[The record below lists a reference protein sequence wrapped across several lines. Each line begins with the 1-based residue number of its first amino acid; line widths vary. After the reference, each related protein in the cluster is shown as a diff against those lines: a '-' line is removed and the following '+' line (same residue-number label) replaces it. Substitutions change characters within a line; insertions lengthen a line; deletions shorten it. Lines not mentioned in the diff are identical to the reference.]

1 MPNFGF
7 NSKDAQSLALLVM
20 SWKRADIPASYRPG
34 FKLAESQTAEEAEKE
49 KQMLTGEGAFFVK
62 KGCFAC
68 HSVTAFDI
76 KAAAEIGPDLSFA
89 VSDVPSRF
97 GKTLEDFLANPT
109 GTMAVV
115 LSTQIQLT
123 NEEKQEAVAK
133 LKSAYEKKMQAQAA
147 DQALK
152 NVTAKPSPTPKK

>member
-1 MPNFGF
+1 
-7 NSKDAQSLALLVM
+7 M
-20 SWKRADIPASYRPG
+20 SWKRANIPASYRPG
-34 FKLAESQTAEEAEKE
+34 FKLAESQTPEEAERE

-68 HSVTAFDI
+68 HSVSAFDI
-76 KAAAEIGPDLSFA
+76 KSAAAIGPDLSFA
-89 VSDVPSRF
+89 VSDVQSRF

-115 LSTQIQLT
+115 LSTQIQLS

-133 LKSAYEKKMQAQAA
+133 MKSAYEKKINAQAQAA

-152 NVTAKPSPTPKK
+152 NAAAKPSPSPKK

>member
-1 MPNFGF
+1 
-7 NSKDAQSLALLVM
+7 
-20 SWKRADIPASYRPG
+20 
-34 FKLAESQTAEEAEKE
+34 
-49 KQMLTGEGAFFVK
+49 MLTGEGAFFVK
-62 KGCFAC
+62 KGCFVC

-89 VSDVPSRF
+89 VTDVQSRF

-123 NEEKQEAVAK
+123 DEERQEAVAK
-133 LKSAYEKKMQAQAA
+133 LKSAYEKKMSGQAQAA

-152 NVTAKPSPTPKK
+152 NAKAQPSPSPKK